1 MLGSGIFS
9 IFGAGL
15 NAAINS
21 GIADEQWG
29 NQLRLMEIQNRYNEQ
44 MAKNSIEKFLGAKV
58 QNKFQLHINC
68 HHFSNIIVI
77 SNIQ

>member
-29 NQLRLMEIQNRYNEQ
+29 NQLRLMEIQN
-44 MAKNSIEKFLGAKV
+44 G
-58 QNKFQLHINC
+58 
-68 HHFSNIIVI
+68 IVTGKQI
-77 SNIQ
+77 GRAHV

>member
-1 MLGSGIFS
+1 MLGDGIFG

-21 GIADEQWG
+21 GLSDEQWG

-44 MAKNSIEKFLGAKV
+44 MAKNN
-58 QNKFQLHINC
+58 QQRNKDL
-68 HHFSNIIVI
+68 S
-77 SNIQ
+77 